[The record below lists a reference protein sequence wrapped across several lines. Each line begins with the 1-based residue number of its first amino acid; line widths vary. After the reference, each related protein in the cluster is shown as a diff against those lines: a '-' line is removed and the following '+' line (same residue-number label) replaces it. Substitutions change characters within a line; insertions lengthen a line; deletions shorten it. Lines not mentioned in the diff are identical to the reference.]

1 MTKEQLAEV
10 IGGYDDFLTEL
21 TQSIKHAQLRAGLA
35 VNRELILLYWHIGH
49 EILERQKTQGWGAK
63 VIDKLALDLHRIF
76 PDIKSLSAR
85 NLKYMRSFADTYP
98 DRDFVQAV
106 LINITW
112 HHNRTLIER
121 VKKAPERNW
130 YAIQA
135 IEHGWTRD
143 VMVHQIESDLYGRQ
157 GRAITNFQST
167 LPKPQSELAQQI
179 LKDPYNFDFLAAGSD
194 LLERGLEKG
203 LLEKL
208 RDFLLEMGSGFA
220 FVGSQYHLEVGEQD
234 FYIDLLFY
242 HLRMRCFVVVDLK
255 ITDFKPE
262 YAGKMGF
269 YLAAVDELLCHKDDE
284 SSIGLILCKTNNR
297 IVAEYTLR
305 STTNPVGVSEY
316 RLAKP
321 LPEAISKELPTIEKL
336 EKELGSRF
344 AGDKLLLSKQ
354 DKLNDESQEPE
365 D

>member
-1 MTKEQLAEV
+1 MTKEQLPVV
-10 IGGYDDFLTEL
+10 IGGYEDFLKEL
-21 TQSIKHAQLRAGLA
+21 TQSIRHAQLRAGLA
-35 VNRELILLYWHIGH
+35 VNRELILLYWHIGY

-76 PDIKSLSAR
+76 PDIKGLSAR
-85 NLKYMRSFADTYP
+85 NLKYMRTFAETYP
-98 DRDFVQAV
+98 DQDFVQAV
-106 LINITW
+106 LVNITW

-121 VKKAPERNW
+121 VKKGPERNW

-135 IEHGWTRD
+135 VEHGWTRD
-143 VMVHQIESDLYGRQ
+143 VMVHQIESDLYARQ

-167 LPKPQSELAQQI
+167 LLKPQSELAQQI

-242 HLRMRCFVVVDLK
+242 HLRMRCYVVVDLK

-269 YLAAVDELLCHKDDE
+269 YLAAVDELLRHKDDQP
-284 SSIGLILCKTNNR
+284 SIGLILCKTNNR

-316 RLAKP
+316 RLAQP

-336 EKELGSRF
+336 EKELGSHF
-344 AGDKLLLSKQ
+344 AGEQLLLIDS
-354 DKLNDESQEPE
+354 DKLNDESEGPK

>member
-1 MTKEQLAEV
+1 MTQEQLPVV
-10 IGGYDDFLTEL
+10 IGGYEDFLKEL
-21 TQSIKHAQLRAGLA
+21 TQSIRHAQLRAGLA

-76 PDIKSLSAR
+76 PDIKGLSAR
-85 NLKYMRSFADTYP
+85 NLKYMRTFAETYP
-98 DRDFVQAV
+98 DRDFLQAV
-106 LINITW
+106 LVNITW

-121 VKKAPERNW
+121 VKKVPERNW

-135 IEHGWTRD
+135 VEHGWTRD
-143 VMVHQIESDLYGRQ
+143 VMVHQIESDLYARQ

-208 RDFLLEMGSGFA
+208 RDFLLELGAGFA

-242 HLRMRCFVVVDLK
+242 HLRMRCYVVVDLK
-255 ITDFKPE
+255 VTDFKPE

-269 YLAAVDELLCHKDDE
+269 YLAAVDELLRHKDDQP
-284 SSIGLILCKTNNR
+284 SIGLILCKTNNR

-316 RLAKP
+316 KLAKP

-336 EKELGSRF
+336 EKELASHF
-344 AGDKLLLSKQ
+344 AGEQLLLIDS
-354 DKLNDESQEPE
+354 DKLNDESEEPK